1 MGFSVI
7 SIINSLLSEYILISN
22 TKSEVVDIMCFNYN
36 ALQEHIEKIK
46 ESFDFVSITSIGK
59 GWCKRS
65 IYSLSIGEGESS
77 VLFLSDFSDTAG
89 ITSEIL
95 LTFFERLCVAY
106 KNDLKISAV
115 KIRSI
120 LREQKIVIVPITN
133 PDGLEISCSDG
144 ENALC
149 YKGLVQRAA
158 DNNFSEWISNARGVE
173 INKNFPYRFSDTKSI
188 MKNSSAFGYK
198 GPFEASELETQ
209 AIISFCK
216 DIHPKY
222 TITLSCS
229 GEYISCQCSKC
240 ASDCAMM
247 TQVFKSVSGLPIK
260 RIKPCEA
267 YGSFGG
273 WIAKSFSAPSFCF
286 SVSKRSVANL
296 KSLYDKYEELLLLSS
311 IM

>member
-65 IYSLSIGEGESS
+65 IYSLSIGEGETS

-173 INKNFPYRFSDTKSI
+173 IGKNFPYRFSDTKSI

-216 DIHPKY
+216 AISPKY
-222 TITLSCS
+222 AITLSCS

-273 WIAKSFSAPSFCF
+273 WFSKSFSAPSFCF
-286 SVSKRSVANL
+286 SVSKRSVADL

>member
-22 TKSEVVDIMCFNYN
+22 TKSKVVDIMCFNYN

-173 INKNFPYRFSDTKSI
+173 IGKNFPYRFSDTKSI

-216 DIHPKY
+216 AINPKY
-222 TITLSCS
+222 AITLSCS

-273 WIAKSFSAPSFCF
+273 WFSKSFSAPSFCF
-286 SVSKRSVANL
+286 SVSKRSVADL

>member
-1 MGFSVI
+1 
-7 SIINSLLSEYILISN
+7 
-22 TKSEVVDIMCFNYN
+22 MCFNYN
-36 ALQEHIEKIK
+36 ALQEHIEKIE
-46 ESFDFVSITSIGK
+46 ESFDFVSIASIGK
-59 GWCKRS
+59 GWCKRN
-65 IYSLSIGEGESS
+65 IYSLSIGDGESS
-77 VLFLSDFSDTAG
+77 VLFLADFSDTAG

-222 TITLSCS
+222 TTTLSCS

-273 WIAKSFSAPSFCF
+273 WFAKSFSAPSFCF

>member
-1 MGFSVI
+1 
-7 SIINSLLSEYILISN
+7 
-22 TKSEVVDIMCFNYN
+22 MCFNYN

-59 GWCKRS
+59 GWCKRN

-144 ENALC
+144 ENAFC
-149 YKGLVQRAA
+149 YKSLVQRAT

-173 INKNFPYRFSDTKSI
+173 IDKNFPYRFSDTKSI

-229 GEYISCQCSKC
+229 GEYMSCQCSKC

-273 WIAKSFSAPSFCF
+273 WFAKSFSAPSFCF
-286 SVSKRSVANL
+286 SVSKRSVADL

>member
-1 MGFSVI
+1 
-7 SIINSLLSEYILISN
+7 
-22 TKSEVVDIMCFNYN
+22 MCFNYN

-46 ESFDFVSITSIGK
+46 ESFDFVSITPIGK
-59 GWCKRS
+59 GWCKRN
-65 IYSLSIGEGESS
+65 IYSLSIGDGESS

-144 ENALC
+144 ENALW

-173 INKNFPYRFSDTKSI
+173 IDKNFPYRFSDTKSI

-273 WIAKSFSAPSFCF
+273 WFAKSFSAPSFCF
-286 SVSKRSVANL
+286 SVSKRSVADL

>member
-1 MGFSVI
+1 
-7 SIINSLLSEYILISN
+7 
-22 TKSEVVDIMCFNYN
+22 MCFNYN

-65 IYSLSIGEGESS
+65 IYSLSIGEGETS
-77 VLFLSDFSDTAG
+77 VLFLADFSDTAG

-173 INKNFPYRFSDTKSI
+173 IGKNFPYRFSDTQSI

-216 DIHPKY
+216 AINPKY
-222 TITLSCS
+222 AITLSCS

-273 WIAKSFSAPSFCF
+273 WFSRSFSAPSFCF
-286 SVSKRSVANL
+286 SVSKRSVADL

>member
-1 MGFSVI
+1 
-7 SIINSLLSEYILISN
+7 
-22 TKSEVVDIMCFNYN
+22 MCFNYN
-36 ALQEHIEKIK
+36 ALQEHIEKIE
-46 ESFDFVSITSIGK
+46 ESFDFVSIASIGK
-59 GWCKRS
+59 GWCKRN

-77 VLFLSDFSDTAG
+77 VLFLADFSDTAG

-173 INKNFPYRFSDTKSI
+173 IGKNFPYRFSDTKSI

-209 AIISFCK
+209 AIISLCEA
-216 DIHPKY
+216 INPKY

-273 WIAKSFSAPSFCF
+273 WFAKSFSAPSFCF
-286 SVSKRSVANL
+286 SVSKRSVADL
-296 KSLYDKYEELLLLSS
+296 KNLYDKYEELLLLSS

>member
-65 IYSLSIGEGESS
+65 IYSLSIGEGETS

-95 LTFFERLCVAY
+95 LTFFERLCIAY

-173 INKNFPYRFSDTKSI
+173 IGKNFPYRFSDTKSI

-216 DIHPKY
+216 AINPKY
-222 TITLSCS
+222 AITLSCS

-273 WIAKSFSAPSFCF
+273 WFSKSFSAPSFCF
-286 SVSKRSVANL
+286 SVSKRSVADL

>member
-46 ESFDFVSITSIGK
+46 ESFAFVSITSIGK

-89 ITSEIL
+89 ITSQIL

-173 INKNFPYRFSDTKSI
+173 IDKNFPYRFSDTKSI

-209 AIISFCK
+209 AIISLCEA
-216 DIHPKY
+216 INPKY

-267 YGSFGG
+267 YGSFNG
-273 WIAKSFSAPSFCF
+273 WFAKSFSAPSFCF
-286 SVSKRSVANL
+286 SVSKRSVADL

>member
-65 IYSLSIGEGESS
+65 IYSLSIGEGETS

-120 LREQKIVIVPITN
+120 LREQKIVIVPVTN

-173 INKNFPYRFSDTKSI
+173 IGKNFPYRFSDTKSI

-216 DIHPKY
+216 DIRPKY
-222 TITLSCS
+222 AITLSCS

-273 WIAKSFSAPSFCF
+273 WFSRSFSAPSFCF
-286 SVSKRSVANL
+286 SVSKRSVADL

>member
-1 MGFSVI
+1 
-7 SIINSLLSEYILISN
+7 
-22 TKSEVVDIMCFNYN
+22 MCFNYN
-36 ALQEHIEKIK
+36 ALQEHIEKIE
-46 ESFDFVSITSIGK
+46 ESFDFVSIASIGK

-173 INKNFPYRFSDTKSI
+173 IDKNFPYRFSDTKSI

-216 DIHPKY
+216 DIRPKY

-229 GEYISCQCSKC
+229 GEFISCQCSKC

-273 WIAKSFSAPSFCF
+273 WFAKSFSAPSFCF
-286 SVSKRSVANL
+286 SVSKRSVADL

>member
-46 ESFDFVSITSIGK
+46 ENFDFVSITSIGK
-59 GWCKRS
+59 GWCKRN

-173 INKNFPYRFSDTKSI
+173 IDKNFPYRFSDTKSI

-273 WIAKSFSAPSFCF
+273 WFAKSFSAPSFCF
-286 SVSKRSVANL
+286 SVSKRSVADL

>member
-173 INKNFPYRFSDTKSI
+173 IGKNFPYRFSDTKSI

-216 DIHPKY
+216 AINPKY
-222 TITLSCS
+222 AITLSCS

-273 WIAKSFSAPSFCF
+273 WFSKSFSAPSFCF
-286 SVSKRSVANL
+286 SVSKRSVADL

>member
-46 ESFDFVSITSIGK
+46 ESFDFVSIASIGK
-59 GWCKRS
+59 GWCKRN
-65 IYSLSIGEGESS
+65 IYSLSIGDGESS
-77 VLFLSDFSDTAG
+77 VLFLADFSDTAG

-173 INKNFPYRFSDTKSI
+173 IDKNFPYRFSDTKSI

-209 AIISFCK
+209 AIISFCR

-273 WIAKSFSAPSFCF
+273 WFAKSFSAPSFCF
-286 SVSKRSVANL
+286 SVSKRSVADL

>member
-1 MGFSVI
+1 
-7 SIINSLLSEYILISN
+7 
-22 TKSEVVDIMCFNYN
+22 MCFNYK

-65 IYSLSIGEGESS
+65 IYSLSIGEGETS
-77 VLFLSDFSDTAG
+77 VLFLADFSDTAG

-173 INKNFPYRFSDTKSI
+173 IGKNFPYRFSDTQSI

-216 DIHPKY
+216 AINPKY
-222 TITLSCS
+222 AITLSCS

-273 WIAKSFSAPSFCF
+273 WFSKSFSAPSFCF
-286 SVSKRSVANL
+286 SVSKRSVADL

>member
-1 MGFSVI
+1 
-7 SIINSLLSEYILISN
+7 
-22 TKSEVVDIMCFNYN
+22 MCFNYN

-144 ENALC
+144 KNALC

-173 INKNFPYRFSDTKSI
+173 IDKNFPYRFSDTKSI

-216 DIHPKY
+216 DIRPKY

-273 WIAKSFSAPSFCF
+273 WFAKSFSAPSFCF
-286 SVSKRSVANL
+286 SVSKRSVVDL
-296 KSLYDKYEELLLLSS
+296 KGLYDKYEELLLLSS

>member
-1 MGFSVI
+1 
-7 SIINSLLSEYILISN
+7 
-22 TKSEVVDIMCFNYN
+22 MCFNYN

-46 ESFDFVSITSIGK
+46 ESFDFVSIASIGK
-59 GWCKRS
+59 GWCKRN

-173 INKNFPYRFSDTKSI
+173 IDKNFPYRFSDTKSI

-273 WIAKSFSAPSFCF
+273 WFAKSFSAPSFCF
-286 SVSKRSVANL
+286 SVSKQSVADL

>member
-36 ALQEHIEKIK
+36 ALQEHIEKIE
-46 ESFDFVSITSIGK
+46 ESFDFVSIASIGK
-59 GWCKRS
+59 GWCKRN
-65 IYSLSIGEGESS
+65 IYSLSIGDGESS
-77 VLFLSDFSDTAG
+77 VLFLADFSDTAG

-273 WIAKSFSAPSFCF
+273 WFAKSFSAPSFCF

>member
-1 MGFSVI
+1 
-7 SIINSLLSEYILISN
+7 
-22 TKSEVVDIMCFNYN
+22 MCFNYN
-36 ALQEHIEKIK
+36 AFQEHIEKIK

-59 GWCKRS
+59 GWCKRN

-144 ENALC
+144 ENAFC

-173 INKNFPYRFSDTKSI
+173 IDKNFPYRFSDTKSI

-229 GEYISCQCSKC
+229 GEYMSCQCSKC

-273 WIAKSFSAPSFCF
+273 WFAKSFSAPSFCF
-286 SVSKRSVANL
+286 SVSKRSVADL

>member
-1 MGFSVI
+1 
-7 SIINSLLSEYILISN
+7 
-22 TKSEVVDIMCFNYN
+22 MCFNYN

-65 IYSLSIGEGESS
+65 IYSLSIGEGETS

-173 INKNFPYRFSDTKSI
+173 IDKNFPYRFSDTKSI

-216 DIHPKY
+216 AINPKY

-273 WIAKSFSAPSFCF
+273 WFSKSFSAPSFCF
-286 SVSKRSVANL
+286 SVSKQNVADL